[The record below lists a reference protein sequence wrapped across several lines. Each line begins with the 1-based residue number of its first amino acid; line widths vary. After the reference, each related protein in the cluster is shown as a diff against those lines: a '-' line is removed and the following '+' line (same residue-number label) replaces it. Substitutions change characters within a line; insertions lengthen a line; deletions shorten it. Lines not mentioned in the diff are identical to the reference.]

1 MSRGVIDMLKQL
13 LNFEN
18 DFGGVEIL
26 KETAGFTVKYSLK
39 KCPGVYH
46 CRVNNTVDY
55 DKAVKQF
62 NRCRGILKRRETI
75 SRTRGK

>member
-1 MSRGVIDMLKQL
+1 MSHGLIDMLKQL

-18 DFGGVEIL
+18 DFGSVEIL

-39 KCPGVYH
+39 KMPGLYH

-55 DKAVKQF
+55 NKAVKHF
-62 NRCRGILKRRETI
+62 NRYRGILKRRETI
-75 SRTRGK
+75 SCTLGK

>member
-1 MSRGVIDMLKQL
+1 MLNQI

-26 KETAGFTVKYSLK
+26 KEKAGFTVIYSLK

-55 DKAVKQF
+55 DKAVKHF
-62 NRCRGILKRRETI
+62 NRYRGILKRRENI
-75 SRTRGK
+75 SHTRGK

>member
-1 MSRGVIDMLKQL
+1 MSRRLIDMLKQL

-18 DFGGVEIL
+18 DFGSVEIL
-26 KETAGFTVKYSLK
+26 KETTGFTVEYSLK

-55 DKAVKQF
+55 DKAVKHF
-62 NRCRGILKRRETI
+62 NRYRGILKRRETI

>member
-1 MSRGVIDMLKQL
+1 MLKQI

-46 CRVNNTVDY
+46 CRVNNTGDY
-55 DKAVKQF
+55 NEAVKRF

-75 SRTRGK
+75 SSTRGK